1 MSWTHEQVIA
11 LAPDA
16 SAAKNAQGLATPRK
30 WQLLGH
36 MSSVLWGECKGSGKE
51 PYQVLVDSTGP
62 TLHCTCPSRKRP
74 CKHALGLFLLF
85 ASQPDALSASEPP
98 PWVTDWMERRAARDE
113 RQRKKQETKTTA
125 IASDDEQQQQRTQA
139 QEKRAG
145 EREAKV
151 TAGMDELE
159 LWLHDLMRQ
168 GIADVLNNP
177 ARFWET
183 TAARMVDAQVPGA
196 ARLIHEIAA
205 LPIAAPDRAVKILH
219 LLARLHLL
227 VEGYKRIDTLPPA
240 LQADVRQMA
249 GWTQNQ
255 EELLRHEGVRDR
267 WCVIGQYSQD
277 DTITSIGVA
286 QRLRMQ
292 RTWLWGIQSR
302 QSALI
307 LDFAHG
313 KQPLDTSLIPGSCVD
328 AELVYY
334 PSNVPLRALVKSRS
348 GAVSCNVFQSA
359 DTPNAHN
366 THPQPA
372 AGYATIA
379 EAITAYAGTL
389 ARFPWLEQFPF
400 VLQAVIPVQSHD
412 TWIVRDLSGHMVP
425 LSPRFQHLWKMLAVS
440 GGHPIALAGEWDGE
454 SLLPLG
460 AWSAGRF
467 VGMTLSLH

>member
-1 MSWTHEQVIA
+1 MSWTREQVIA

-36 MSSVLWGECKGSGKE
+36 VSSVLWGECKGSGKE
-51 PYQVLVDSTGP
+51 PYQVLVDSTVP

-85 ASQPDALSASEPP
+85 ASQPDALSASDPP
-98 PWVTDWMERRAARDE
+98 LWVTDWMERRAARDE
-113 RQRKKQETKTTA
+113 RQRKKQEAKATDT
-125 IASDDEQQQQRTQA
+125 ASDDQQQQQRTQA
-139 QEKRAG
+139 QEKRTA

-151 TAGMDELE
+151 TAGLDELE
-159 LWLHDLMRQ
+159 RWLHDLMRQ
-168 GIADVLNNP
+168 GIADVLKNP
-177 ARFWET
+177 ARFWEA

-240 LQADVRQMA
+240 MQADVRQMA
-249 GWTQNQ
+249 GWTQSQ
-255 EELLRHEGVRDR
+255 DELLHHEGVRDR

-277 DTITSIGVA
+277 DTITGTGVL

-302 QSALI
+302 QAALI

-313 KQPLDTSLIPGSCVD
+313 KQPLDTSLIPGSCME

-334 PSNVPLRALVKSRS
+334 PSNFPLRALVKSRA
-348 GAVSCNVFQSA
+348 GAVSCELFHLA
-359 DTPNAHN
+359 DTPNAN
-366 THPQPA
+366 NAQPQPA

-379 EAITAYAGTL
+379 EAIAAFARAL
-389 ARFPWLEQFPF
+389 ACFPWLEQFPLL
-400 VLQAVIPVQSHD
+400 LQAVIPVQSTDD

-425 LSPRFQHLWKMLAVS
+425 LSSRFPHLWKMLAVS
-440 GGHPIALAGEWDGE
+440 GGHPIVLAGEWDGE
-454 SLLPLG
+454 TLLPLG
-460 AWSAGRF
+460 AWSEGRF
-467 VGMTLSLH
+467 VGMA